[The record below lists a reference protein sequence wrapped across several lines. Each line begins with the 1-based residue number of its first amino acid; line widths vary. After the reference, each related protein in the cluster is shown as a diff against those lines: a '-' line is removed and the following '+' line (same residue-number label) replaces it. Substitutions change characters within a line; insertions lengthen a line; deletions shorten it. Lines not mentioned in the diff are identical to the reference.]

1 MQCLRRPFV
10 ASFGIWDEIHRKL
23 HRNRA
28 SILAAR
34 THKLLLVRSDGEAR
48 KRAAFVLERPHHE
61 DRNPTGI
68 ELLGV
73 PAWRSVDIDADCAE
87 FGRSVWSLSVM
98 PVRTRFSFSGRYAI
112 RSRYVHDRRNSLCAD
127 QCWGGRPGL
136 NGFQECTDQVA
147 SFLW

>member
-34 THKLLLVRSDGEAR
+34 THKLLHIRSDGEPH
-48 KRAAFVLERPHHE
+48 KRAAFVSERPHRE

-68 ELLGV
+68 ELPGV
-73 PAWRSVDIDADCAE
+73 PAWRNVNIDADCAGFGD
-87 FGRSVWSLSVM
+87 FGRSVSCRSCLCERSSHSVDG
-98 PVRTRFSFSGRYAI
+98 S
-112 RSRYVHDRRNSLCAD
+112 RSALVMSMTAGTAYVQTNVGVVDRVSM
-127 QCWGGRPGL
+127 
-136 NGFQECTDQVA
+136 A
-147 SFLW
+147 SKSAQIK